1 MKMIAKKI
9 DKDKLKVKHVL
20 KCHSTLPGYPDEED
34 ILYDLLIDFVF
45 RIYTELKFTDVSL
58 LKKYKNLKKEKLQ
71 LELNKLLNLGI
82 ISVVNSTSSYT
93 TYEVLINP
101 YE

>member
-1 MKMIAKKI
+1 MK
-9 DKDKLKVKHVL
+9 V
-20 KCHSTLPGYPDEED
+20 
-34 ILYDLLIDFVF
+34 
-45 RIYTELKFTDVSL
+45 
-58 LKKYKNLKKEKLQ
+58 KKEKLQ